1 MPLLGTTSV
10 SGGFVASD
18 KGVRSERPSEY
29 LEIVDSRTQAKYI
42 LPITN
47 NSVKAANL
55 GDIKLPTE
63 TLNDPQQNAPG
74 LKVFDRGFTNTACV
88 ESSITL
94 IDGEQGQIKFR
105 DYDIEYLYDNHDYEE
120 VIHLLIWGHLPSNE
134 EKQTLRKKLLAE
146 LKAPQSVVDTIHA
159 FPSQSSTGSMILAGL
174 AAFAALDE
182 GTKRLHS
189 QAEPY
194 YIGNM
199 KNTDAAI
206 IRTLAAIATTV
217 ALVYCHKRSKK
228 FTEPDLE
235 GSFVSNVLKMMGKED
250 KGIEKCLERLWIL
263 YADHEMTNSTAAF
276 LHASSTLTDPLSSSI
291 SAIVSAY
298 GPLHG
303 GAIDLAYQE
312 FKAIASVKH
321 VPYLIKEVKAKR
333 QRLFGFG
340 HRIYKTVDPRTIFIR
355 EMIDEQVRNPMRARV
370 PLLEIALEIEKVA
383 STDDYFISR
392 RLSANADL
400 YGALLYTALGFESDI
415 IVAMTSLSRVPG
427 PMAHWRESMQQ
438 KPMLWRP
445 QQLYCEAAKPGSHP
459 S

>member
-1 MPLLGTTSV
+1 MPLLEGAGLTGVLASGNKTTHFGS
-10 SGGFVASD
+10 
-18 KGVRSERPSEY
+18 PSEY
-29 LEIVDSRTQAKYI
+29 LEVIDSRTQAKYI
-42 LPITN
+42 LPIVN
-47 NSVKAANL
+47 NSVKAADL
-55 GDIKLPTE
+55 GSIKALDE
-63 TLNDPQQNAPG
+63 TLNHSQQSAPG

-88 ESSITL
+88 ESAITF
-94 IDGEQGQIKFR
+94 IDGEEGKIKFR
-105 DYDIEYLYDNHDYEE
+105 GYDIEYLYDNHDYEE

-134 EKQTLRKKLLAE
+134 EKQSLRERLLAE
-146 LKAPQSVVDTIHA
+146 LKTPQSVVDAIRA
-159 FPSQSSTGSMILAGL
+159 FPPQSSTGSMILAGL

-182 GTKRLHS
+182 GTKKLHS

-206 IRTLAAIATTV
+206 IRTLAAIATTI
-217 ALVYCHKRSKK
+217 ALVYCHKRGKT
-228 FTEPDLE
+228 FTEPSLE
-235 GSFVSNVLKMMGKED
+235 GSFISNVLKMMGRED

-340 HRIYKTVDPRTIFIR
+340 HRIYKTVDPRTKFIR
-355 EMIDEQVRNPMRARV
+355 EMIDEQVRNPLRSRV
-370 PLLEIALEIEKVA
+370 PLLEIALEIERIA

-392 RLSANADL
+392 RLAANADL

-415 IVAMTSLSRVPG
+415 IVAMASLSRVPG

-445 QQLYCEAAKPGSHP
+445 QQLYREGSKIGFP
-459 S
+459 RG